1 MTKRQIAALAR
12 RSLAYAAAHRACG
25 NAYAAARYAEH
36 AASLT
41 RELHRRIFTDKL
53 AQLISRFPVRI
64 AFH

>member
-12 RSLAYAAAHRACG
+12 RCL
-25 NAYAAARYAEH
+25 AYAAARYAEQ

-41 RELHRRIFTDKL
+41 RELHRRIFTDRL

-64 AFH
+64 AFY